1 MIQRKLAAA
10 IGAIGL
16 SLALGAGSACA
27 AGQKILMIDSYHEGY
42 AWSDD
47 IVAGVKKT
55 VGSGYDLK
63 VVHMDTK
70 RKGSEDAKKESAQQ
84 VKAVIDSWKPDV
96 VIASDDNSSKYVVV
110 PFLKGGSVPVVF
122 CAVNWDASEYGFPSS
137 NVTGMLEVSLVPQ
150 ILDSMSKFA
159 KGQRVGFLGADNETD
174 RKEADSITKKFEV
187 ALKTR
192 FVKTFDEWKAAYK
205 DMQGQVDMLLVI
217 NNSGISG
224 WDDAAAKK
232 FTLENATI
240 PSASSHDFVAP
251 FVLVTYAKLGTE
263 QGEWAATTAIDMLK
277 GKAAKDIPVTSNKR
291 GQLYVNTAMANK
303 LGVKFPLEVIKVA
316 KVVKE

>member
-1 MIQRKLAAA
+1 MISRKFA
-10 IGAIGL
+10 GALGTLGL
-16 SLALGAGSACA
+16 SLALSTGTALA

-42 AWSDD
+42 SWSDD

-55 VGSGYDLK
+55 ASGYDVK

-70 RKGSEDAKKESAQQ
+70 RHGSEDAKKASALK
-84 VKAVIDSWKPDV
+84 VKSVIDEWKPDV

-110 PFLKGGSVPVVF
+110 PYLKGGKTPVVF
-122 CAVNWDASEYGFPSS
+122 CAINWDASEYGFPTS

-150 ILDSMSKFA
+150 IIDSMSKFA
-159 KGQRVGFLGADNETD
+159 KGKRVGFLGADNETD
-174 RKEADSITKKFEV
+174 RKEAESITKKFNV
-187 ALKTR
+187 PLKSR
-192 FVKTFDEWKAAYK
+192 FVKTFDEWKSAYK
-205 DMQGQVDMLLVI
+205 EMQDQADMLLVI

-232 FTLENATI
+232 FTLETARI

-263 QGEWAATTAIDMLK
+263 QGEWAASTAISILK
-277 GKAAKDIPVTSNKR
+277 GKDLKEFPVTTNKR
-291 GQLYVNTAMANK
+291 GQLYVNTAMAEK
-303 LGVKFPLEVIKVA
+303 LGVKFPLEVIKTA
-316 KVVKE
+316 RVVKE